1 MVETIISKQLTN
13 SSINLIDNKINLFL
27 QFFINNNLERQREI
41 EYVLKQ
47 NVNNQH
53 INAIYL
59 LNEKFYTDD
68 ELGVKSHKIIQIN
81 IGSRLKFSDIFLF
94 INNHNIKG
102 YNILLNSDIFFDD
115 TIYNLLY
122 SDLHSTKT
130 ICALLRYEFNVDD
143 INKSKL
149 FNKYLAESQDTWII
163 HSNNT
168 LTNDQINK
176 LNFPFGKLGCDNAL
190 AYLFHSF
197 NYELINDPLS
207 IKTYHYHSSNHRIY
221 TEDERI
227 TDRKYLHIYPFNIE
241 LFGNTNNNYYL
252 IIILVV
258 IIIILLYNIY
268 ILNLNNNKCVIS

>member
-1 MVETIISKQLTN
+1 MTKTIISKQLTRN
-13 SSINLIDNKINLFL
+13 NTINLTDNKINLFL
-27 QFFINNNLERQREI
+27 QFFINSNFERQHEI

-47 NVNNQH
+47 NVNNQY
-53 INAIYL
+53 IDAIYL

-81 IGSRLKFSDIFLF
+81 IGSRLKFSDVFLF
-94 INNHNIKG
+94 INSHNIKG

-115 TIYNLLY
+115 SIYNLLY
-122 SDLHSTKT
+122 SDLHYTKT
-130 ICALLRYEFNVDD
+130 ICALLRYEFDTDN

-149 FNKYLAESQDTWII
+149 YNDYPSRSQDTWII

-176 LNFPFGKLGCDNAL
+176 LDFPLGRLGCDNAL

-207 IKTYHYHSSNHRIY
+207 IKTFHYHSSNHRTY
-221 TEDERI
+221 TEGERI
-227 TDRKYLHIYPFNIE
+227 TNKPYLHIFPFNIE
-241 LFGNTNNNYYL
+241 LFGNTNSNYFIVIVIVIL
-252 IIILVV
+252 IIIV
-258 IIIILLYNIY
+258 LLYLLY
-268 ILNLNNNKCVIS
+268 RYVYNKKI